1 MTNDVDFDGNVDEVK
16 QQIRDLDNPDY
27 QELLEQEK
35 NGKDRKTVKEFIQK
49 RIDSE
54 DVEVEEAETS
64 EEEVE
69 EELVEEIE
77 EETSGGLLGGVS
89 PEAVLAAGLAGGLV
103 VGLMLG
109 MVFDLSGAD
118 TEITPQEAQDQVESI
133 IELQFD
139 EFEFTDSPEVR
150 NGMYYIS
157 ANISQEVQ
165 AQDSNETQTQEFP
178 QNFYLTTDGALLFP
192 EQQQFGQVI
201 SPIDVEQELQRAQQ
215 QQNQQE
221 IDPEDLE
228 EQLNSTE

>member
-27 QELLEQEK
+27 EELLEQEK
-35 NGKDRKTVKEFIQK
+35 NGKDRKTVKEFIEG
-49 RIDSE
+49 RMDTE
-54 DVEVEEAETS
+54 ETNDVS

-69 EELVEEIE
+69 EDLVEEIE
-77 EETSGGLLGGVS
+77 EETSEGLLGGVS
-89 PEAVLAAGLAGGLV
+89 PEVVLAAGLAGGLV
-103 VGLMLG
+103 LGLMLG
-109 MVFDLSGAD
+109 LVFDVSGAD
-118 TEITPQEAQDQVESI
+118 TDISPQEAQDQVESI

-139 EFEFTDSPEVR
+139 DYEFTEEPEVR

-157 ANISQEVQ
+157 ANISQQVQ

-201 SPIDVEQELQRAQQ
+201 SPIDVEQEIQRAQQ
-215 QQNQQE
+215 QQQQ
-221 IDPEDLE
+221 PSAEDLE
-228 EQLNSTE
+228 EELNNTE